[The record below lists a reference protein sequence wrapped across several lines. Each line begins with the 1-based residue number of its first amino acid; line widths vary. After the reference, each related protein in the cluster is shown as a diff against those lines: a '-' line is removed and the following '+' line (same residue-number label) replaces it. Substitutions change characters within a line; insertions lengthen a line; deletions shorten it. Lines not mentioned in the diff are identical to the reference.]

1 MSMDELYFPKPCAL
15 FKQVWKNHLQDNK
28 VAVIGHRRPD
38 GDCIGSQVALCLW
51 LRQNGVD
58 AVCVNEDKPTRVLEH
73 LVTEE
78 VPFQTAEEFSPDGHV
93 AVTVDCADMSR
104 IGDKLQEAF
113 PSPVLNIDHHIS
125 NTLFAEHNILVDS
138 AIATGEI
145 LAGIFLDLRNTDQ
158 IGLGNPLVAQGCYI
172 GIATDSGQFC
182 YPADYPSVFKICSEL
197 YEAGARPVDAAK
209 KLYEQDSFSRLK
221 LLQRFFNSLTLECDG
236 KVCLGVIRPIDYEE
250 TGASREDL
258 EGFVNYA
265 RSIEGVEVG
274 ALLEDRD
281 GKIKGSL
288 RGKSQ
293 KWRVDKIAAKFN
305 GGGHAAAA
313 GLYAEMPY
321 EDFKPALLKEIA
333 HNLANPDSTT

>member
-1 MSMDELYFPKPCAL
+1 MTDLYFPEHAAV
-15 FKQVWKNHLQDNK
+15 FKKVWKEHLQGNK

-78 VPFQTAEEFSPDGHV
+78 VPFYTDQDFNLDGHL

-104 IGDKLQEAF
+104 IGDKLQSIF
-113 PSPVLNIDHHIS
+113 PTPLLNIDHHIS
-125 NTLFAEHNILVDS
+125 NTLFAENNILAVS

-145 LAGIFLDLRNTDQ
+145 LAGIFLDLRTTDG
-158 IGLGNPLVAQGCYI
+158 IEIGNPLVSHCCYV

-182 YPADYPSVFKICSEL
+182 YPADYPNVFKICSEL

-209 KLYEQDSFSRLK
+209 ELYEKDTFSRLK
-221 LLQRFFNSLTLECDG
+221 LLQRFFDSLELEAEG
-236 KVCLGVIRPIDYEE
+236 KVCIGVVRQRDYEE
-250 TGASREDL
+250 TGALREDL
-258 EGFVNYA
+258 DGFVNYA
-265 RSIEGVEVG
+265 RAIEGVEIG
-274 ALLEDRD
+274 GIIEDLG

-313 GLYAEMPY
+313 GFYLEMPF
-321 EDFKPALLKEIA
+321 EEFKPLLLKEIA
-333 HNLANPDSTT
+333 QNLANPDEGC